1 MTAREHQFRE
11 RAGKLQQEMLIHS
24 YCYED
29 RNGRTGI
36 FGPQDIDV
44 LADWSVWRKALR
56 CDVPAFLDMPGIGGY
71 RIILLSIPDAGKII
85 FAVPLETVNS
95 TAAVYALYKALEAAD
110 ADTLEFAIATRSPFE
125 LRIADCTLEQPPL
138 PIHFEDLDGLQ
149 LIGNTT
155 KALST
160 VACMSSMEWA
170 DKFFLAV
177 NPIEYRNEYTTII
190 SEETP
195 SGEWQKLSVEKKAVH
210 AGKRFHWQYMTR
222 QITTPRNFII
232 LLLMLL
238 LLILCLVWC
247 RQKCSDAESRIRR
260 LETEN
265 ENLKYQLER
274 KDDRIRI
281 LQESL

>member
-1 MTAREHQFRE
+1 
-11 RAGKLQQEMLIHS
+11 MLIHS

-29 RNGRTGI
+29 RSGKTGI

-44 LADWSVWRKALR
+44 LADWSVWRNALR
-56 CDVPAFLDMPGIGGY
+56 RDVPAFLDKPGIGGY

-85 FAVPLETVNS
+85 FSVPLEKVS
-95 TAAVYALYKALEAAD
+95 SAAAVYALYRALEEVD

-125 LRIADCTLEQPPL
+125 LRITGCTLEQPPL
-138 PIHFEDLDGLQ
+138 PVHFEDLDGLQ
-149 LIGNTT
+149 LIGNTA

-160 VACMSSMEWA
+160 VACMSSTAWA
-170 DKFFLAV
+170 EKFFLAV
-177 NPIEYRNEYTTII
+177 NPAEYRNEYTTII

-195 SGEWQKLSVEKKAVH
+195 AGEWQKLSVEKKTVKP
-210 AGKRFHWQYMTR
+210 GKMFQLQHLSR
-222 QITTPRNFII
+222 QLTTPRNFII
-232 LLLMLL
+232 LLLTLL

-247 RQKCSDAESRIRR
+247 CRKYSSAESEIRR

-281 LQESL
+281 LQESR